1 MEHPSAGAAAMLMHM
16 DDGGRSALMYAAMN
30 GDVALARAVLDQPS
44 ADAAAMLMWVDNN
57 GDTALMLAAWKGH
70 VAVARMLL
78 DHPSADAAAMLMHT
92 DNVGMTALMFAAV
105 RGHVAVTRALLE
117 HPSADA
123 ADMLMQAN
131 DDGMTAL
138 MLAAEEDEV
147 DAARALLE
155 HPSADAAAMLMHATD
170 NGTTALE
177 FAALYGHA
185 PLLLFLLR
193 RYDEVSPAARDGG
206 IDSATNVLMAMC
218 NGLWM
223 MVLFAVNGPGD
234 AVRDECI
241 YRLLERGASVFVV
254 PPACQP
260 VVSRIIRE
268 LAFVKS
274 VPRLI
279 NEAVVGLARGGP
291 S

>member
-1 MEHPSAGAAAMLMHM
+1 MLLH
-16 DDGGRSALMYAAMN
+16 
-30 GDVALARAVLDQPS
+30 
-44 ADAAAMLMWVDNN
+44 ADND
-57 GDTALMLAAWKGH
+57 GDTALMLAAMNGY

-78 DHPSADAAAMLMHT
+78 DHPSADAAWLLLQA
-92 DNVGMTALMFAAV
+92 DNL
-105 RGHVAVTRALLE
+105 GH
-117 HPSADA
+117 
-123 ADMLMQAN
+123 
-131 DDGMTAL
+131 TAL
-138 MLAAEEDEV
+138 MLAA
-147 DAARALLE
+147 R
-155 HPSADAAAMLMHATD
+155 H
-170 NGTTALE
+170 
-177 FAALYGHA
+177 GHA
-185 PLLLFLLR
+185 PLLLVMLR

-206 IDSATNVLMAMC
+206 IDTATNVLTAMC
-218 NGLWM
+218 NGQRSM
-223 MVLFAVNGPGD
+223 ELFAVNAGPGD